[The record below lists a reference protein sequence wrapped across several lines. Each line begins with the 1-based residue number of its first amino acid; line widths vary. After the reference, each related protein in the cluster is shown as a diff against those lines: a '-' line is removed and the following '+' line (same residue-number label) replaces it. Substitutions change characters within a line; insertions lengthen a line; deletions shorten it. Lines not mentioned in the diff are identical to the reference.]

1 MCDTHECVICV
12 HVWHVWQIS
21 RTEIY
26 TTFGQICN
34 ACLHFCESWQDLRAK
49 WFGGIG
55 RCGCSK
61 NPVNLGNKFSKCGK
75 HGTKFS
81 RRFFTHRGGTCNAP
95 FIVLPLVG
103 RSARSAGKSPSW
115 AGAKV
120 TYRSEDEEW
129 REVGDFWGFS
139 RRRKSQKSTTSR
151 HLFIWGSFARGESKP
166 CRSSTL
172 SRDLFTLTD

>member
-1 MCDTHECVICV
+1 MCDKYLAPRFTPHLVKYVMPVYTFASRDRIC
-12 HVWHVWQIS
+12 
-21 RTEIY
+21 
-26 TTFGQICN
+26 GQN
-34 ACLHFCESWQDLRAK
+34 DLGESAVAGAQ
-49 WFGGIG
+49 
-55 RCGCSK
+55 K
-61 NPVNLGNKFSKCGK
+61 NPVNTGYKFLKHGK
-75 HGTKFS
+75 HWTKIS
-81 RRFFTHRGGTCNAP
+81 RRCFTHRGGTCNAP